1 VISGWMFRLTLAFAV
16 VAVILFDAGKIGVN
30 FFTLDSKAD
39 EIAVAL
45 ATSVTN
51 DELPANNPRALEEAA
66 TALAGD
72 AGARLVRAEID
83 TGGVITI
90 RLRRSAETL
99 IVGRVPQ
106 LEDWIKATADAR
118 AGSS

>member
-1 VISGWMFRLTLAFAV
+1 MISGWIIRLVLAFAV
-16 VAVILFDAGKIGVN
+16 VAVILFDAGSIVVN

-51 DELPANNPRALEEAA
+51 DELATNNPGAIEDAA
-66 TALAGD
+66 KSLAGD
-72 AGARLVRAEID
+72 AGARLVNARID
-83 TGGVITI
+83 PAGVIRV
-90 RLRRSAETL
+90 RLRRTADTL

-106 LEDWIKATADAR
+106 LEQWTKATADAR